1 MNELVQRY
9 LNYLNLAAVPVVTPQ
24 GIEYLLKPV
33 SSLGGGNNV
42 SSFGSAPTSSEQS
55 AVDAGYGTITA
66 KNPMSESRKAIAN
79 VLGMIPGPFG
89 TLASLA
95 VNPNRIGEMM
105 GMFGVVGPGMTV
117 ASEFGTTPASVG
129 ASLAGYGF
137 PGDMFG
143 EFGAP
148 MSSYSEAATDAT
160 SGMSS
165 SQSAES
171 AGFGSDPSG
180 EGGGTSDAGGDSS
193 SGGGDT
199 GSDGSFAEGG
209 IVNLLNY
216 YYGKR

>member
-1 MNELVQRY
+1 MNELIQRY
-9 LNYLNLAAVPVVTPQ
+9 LNYLNLAAVPVITPQ

-33 SSLGGGNNV
+33 SSLGGGDNV

-66 KNPMSESRKAIAN
+66 KNPMSETRQAVAN
-79 VLGMIPGPFG
+79 VLGMVPGIG

-95 VNPNRIGEMM
+95 VNPNRVGEMM
-105 GMFGVVGPGMTV
+105 GMFGLVGPGMTV
-117 ASEFGTTPASVG
+117 ASEFGPTPASVG
-129 ASLAGYGF
+129 ASMAGYGF

-148 MSSYSEAATDAT
+148 MSSYSEAAADAA
-160 SGMSS
+160 SGMTS